1 MALQR
6 IDELRNL
13 SLSRPARQ
21 LSDLFRRRLSCK
33 ERQQHI
39 LPRDTKYVA
48 QHARNFDRSRVRT

>member
-1 MALQR
+1 
-6 IDELRNL
+6 LRNL